1 MGENTLDNRGQWTG
15 KMDCVAPRRGPM
27 PRRDD
32 ANGGGDTTGDDAGP
46 TKRTKKIS
54 IFPIPPPKLTFFF
67 RIQSPR
73 QVLQKKNKNISIFP
87 IPNPY

>member
-32 ANGGGDTTGDDAGP
+32 ANGGGDTTGDDIC
-46 TKRTKKIS
+46 IS
-54 IFPIPPPKLTFFF
+54 
-67 RIQSPR
+67 
-73 QVLQKKNKNISIFP
+73 
-87 IPNPY
+87 

>member
-32 ANGGGDTTGDDAGP
+32 ANGGGDTTGDDRINI
-46 TKRTKKIS
+46 TKSLLEGFVKIWGKS
-54 IFPIPPPKLTFFF
+54 EK
-67 RIQSPR
+67 S
-73 QVLQKKNKNISIFP
+73 N
-87 IPNPY
+87 

>member
-32 ANGGGDTTGDDAGP
+32 ANGGGDTTGDD
-46 TKRTKKIS
+46 T
-54 IFPIPPPKLTFFF
+54 L
-67 RIQSPR
+67 
-73 QVLQKKNKNISIFP
+73 LL
-87 IPNPY
+87 

>member
-32 ANGGGDTTGDDAGP
+32 ANGGGDTTSDDAGGAG
-46 TKRTKKIS
+46 
-54 IFPIPPPKLTFFF
+54 PPHFAGLH
-67 RIQSPR
+67 
-73 QVLQKKNKNISIFP
+73 V
-87 IPNPY
+87 